1 MKRIG
6 LLFLAVVA
14 CARGKDKVDTAA
26 ADALAAPDTVKPAP
40 AAVQL
45 PADGKAQAQSASAA
59 KGSKVLG
66 KDSVIRFDMG
76 APGRQLGRP
85 DTTKPSRSSTDS
97 TKRPGTALGR
107 DSVIR
112 FDMGAPGRQLGRP
125 DTTKK
130 KPQ

>member
-1 MKRIG
+1 

-14 CARGKDKVDTAA
+14 CVASKEEADTTAA
-26 ADALAAPDTVKPAP
+26 LVPDTVKPAP
-40 AAVQL
+40 AAAQL
-45 PADGKAQAQSASAA
+45 PPDVKAKTQATSAST

-85 DTTKPSRSSTDS
+85 DTTKRPKSSSDS
-97 TKRPGTALGR
+97 TKRAGTALGR

-130 KPQ
+130 KPPSQL